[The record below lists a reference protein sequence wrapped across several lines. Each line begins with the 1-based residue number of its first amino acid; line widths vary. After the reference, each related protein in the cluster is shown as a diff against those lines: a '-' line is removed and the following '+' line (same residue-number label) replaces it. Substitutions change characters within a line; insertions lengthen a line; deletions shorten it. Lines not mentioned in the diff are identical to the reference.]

1 MKETNYCCKFI
12 HFAHPAMSVNGPT
25 QQLTDLGWF
34 QTCPSKKIRYLEQ
47 FLIICRIR
55 ASIRRIDAMTKV
67 LIKSEWWNFSVH
79 YINLND
85 VQFYPLYRMAW
96 NGTRRFNIYTTVF
109 QQIGVFHFMISG
121 AFLIFCCNNLCWK
134 KNFHYSNCYL
144 CQWVELAPVK
154 YYAWVSTKAFNINPF
169 SILTDSSIP
178 FYFMRLDH
186 FLKIGKKFNVLL

>member
-1 MKETNYCCKFI
+1 MFNVMKETNYCCKFI

-47 FLIICRIR
+47 FLIICRIW

-134 KNFHYSNCYL
+134 KTFTIPTVTYVS
-144 CQWVELAPVK
+144 EL
-154 YYAWVSTKAFNINPF
+154 SLHQLNITLGCPQKHL
-169 SILTDSSIP
+169 ILT
-178 FYFMRLDH
+178 H
-186 FLKIGKKFNVLL
+186 FQFWQILQYHFISWDWIIFWK